1 MHVAAMLS
9 IIRKSYI
16 LRVCILKPLRLDPE
30 KSAES
35 GDESAPST
43 QKQIFSILGLHS
55 EPLKSQGC
63 PLHGQ

>member
-9 IIRKSYI
+9 IIGKSYI
-16 LRVCILKPLRLDPE
+16 LRVCMHKPLRLDRE
-30 KSAES
+30 KSTER

-43 QKQIFSILGLHS
+43 QKQIFSILGLHF